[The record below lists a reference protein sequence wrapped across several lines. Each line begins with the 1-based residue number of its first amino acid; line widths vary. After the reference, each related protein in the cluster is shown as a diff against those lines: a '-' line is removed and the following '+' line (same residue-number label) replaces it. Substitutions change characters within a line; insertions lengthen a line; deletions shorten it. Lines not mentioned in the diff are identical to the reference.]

1 MDVAFPQ
8 RGRSVEPTFVLIP
21 GGGGDAWQWHLLVAE
36 LERRGRVA
44 VAVDLPAGDDGAGWA
59 EYADAVVRSAE
70 GVADPVLV
78 AQSMGGF
85 TAPVVATRLPVR
97 LIVLLNAMI
106 PAPGETGGAWWGNT
120 GQSTAR
126 AELAAA
132 QGRDAS
138 AEFDTLIDFF
148 HDVPDDVTER
158 AMERGEPQQSNTP
171 FAQPWPLDR
180 WPDVPTRVVAGR
192 DDRLFP
198 LEFQRRLARE
208 RLALPV
214 DDLPGGHLVAL
225 SHPVELADRLEA
237 YVAQLD

>member
-1 MDVAFPQ
+1 MNVASPQ
-8 RGRSVEPTFVLIP
+8 QGRSVGPTFVLIP
-21 GGGGDAWQWHLLVAE
+21 GAGGDAWQWHLLVAE
-36 LERRGRVA
+36 LERRGRTA
-44 VAVDLPAGDDGAGWA
+44 VAVDLPAGDDSAGWT
-59 EYADAVVRSAE
+59 EYAEVVVTAAD

-106 PAPGETGGAWWGNT
+106 PAPGETGGAWWANT

-138 AEFDTLIDFF
+138 DEFDILVDFF
-148 HDVPDDVTER
+148 HDVPDDVTAR
-158 AMERGEPQQSNTP
+158 AMERGEPQQSSTP

-180 WPDVPTRVVAGR
+180 WPDVPTRVLAGR

-198 LEFQRRLARE
+198 LEFQRRVARE

-225 SHPVELADRLEA
+225 SRPVELADRLEA
-237 YVAQLD
+237 YVVQLD